1 VSGKRVAMVTDAV
14 LPFHT
19 GGKER
24 VLFEIAKNLSAAGY
38 EVDVYTMQW
47 WSGSRS
53 IRQEG
58 ITFHAMSRYHPLYTP
73 DGRRSLREAVSFGF
87 WTATLALKPFD
98 YLYVD
103 SIPFVPLIVGRG
115 VAWARRKRLIT
126 IWYEYWGTEYW
137 RSYLPGVRGAV
148 GAFLELLA
156 SKCPDSLV
164 SISSHTTSRLRRGSK
179 KRNIV
184 TIPLGVDLESI
195 DGATPS
201 HEQFDVLCA
210 GRLLNHKNF
219 DLVVDAIAELRLD
232 HPDLRC
238 LIIGGGP
245 EEASLQRRIAE
256 LDLRDQVVLRPFV
269 ESSSELYGLMK
280 SAKMLILPSIREGF
294 GLVAIE
300 ANACGIPVVTT
311 RHPENAARDL
321 IEDGR
326 NGLLCEATAD
336 DIADKIG
343 DILEGRSNLM
353 DAASLRRD
361 ADGRD
366 WSHMAKAFEAELTA
380 TEFPRDETRLVNA
393 S

>member
-1 VSGKRVAMVTDAV
+1 MSGKRVAMVTDAV

-24 VLFEIAKNLSAAGY
+24 VLFEIAKNLTSDGY

-47 WSGSRS
+47 WNGSRS
-53 IRQEG
+53 IRHQG
-58 ITFHAMSRYHPLYTP
+58 ITFHALSPYHPLYTL
-73 DGRRSLREAVSFGF
+73 DGRRSLREAVSFGL
-87 WTATLALKPFD
+87 WTATLVFKPFD

-103 SIPFVPLIVGRG
+103 SIPFLPLIAGRG
-115 VAWARRKRLIT
+115 VAWARRKRLVT

-137 RSYLPGVRGAV
+137 RSYLPGVRGSV
-148 GAFLELLA
+148 GALLEWLA

-179 KRNIV
+179 NRNIV
-184 TIPLGVDLESI
+184 TMPLGVDLESI

-201 HEQFDVLCA
+201 SEQFDVLCA
-210 GRLLNHKNF
+210 GRLLDHKNF
-219 DLVVDAIAELRLD
+219 DLVVDAIAEIRLED
-232 HPDLRC
+232 PDVRC

-256 LDLRDQVVLRPFV
+256 LGLGDHVLLRPFV
-269 ESSSELYGLMK
+269 ESSSQLYGLMK
-280 SAKMLILPSIREGF
+280 SAKMLVLPSIREGF
-294 GLVAIE
+294 GLVTIE

-326 NGLLCEATAD
+326 NGLLCEAAAG
-336 DIADKIG
+336 DIAEKIRI
-343 DILEGRSNLM
+343 ILAGGGNLH

-361 ADGRD
+361 ADGQD
-366 WSHMAKAFEAELTA
+366 WSHVVKAFEAELTA
-380 TEFPRDETRLVNA
+380 THSPRDEAPLLSA